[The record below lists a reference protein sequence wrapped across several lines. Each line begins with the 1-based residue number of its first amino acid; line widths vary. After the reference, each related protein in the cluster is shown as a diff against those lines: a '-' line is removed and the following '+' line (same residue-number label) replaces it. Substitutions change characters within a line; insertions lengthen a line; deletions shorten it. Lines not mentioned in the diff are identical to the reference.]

1 MDEGF
6 KLIARLT
13 IEESEKI
20 RREILQALEK

>member
-1 MDEGF
+1 MDGGF

-20 RREILQALEK
+20 RGVILQAIEK